1 VTDPAARAARA
12 AAIILAPGLGQGL
25 PAEVEAALAARHAGE
40 QRPSQYDPVA
50 IAGLAISAA
59 SLIVAVAQLAQ
70 SIITSRPDPASPP
83 PPPQVIARQ
92 VRITLR
98 QQGAPLPS
106 GADRITDVVIT
117 EITRQATPRQPGT
130 HHP

>member
-1 VTDPAARAARA
+1 MTDPGARAARA

-25 PAEVEAALAARHAGE
+25 PAEVEAALVARHAGQ
-40 QRPSQYDPVA
+40 QRPGQYDPAA
-50 IAGLAISAA
+50 IAGLGISAA
-59 SLIVAVAQLAQ
+59 SLIVVIAQLAQ

-83 PPPQVIARQ
+83 SPQVIARQ

-98 QQGAPLPS
+98 QQGAPLPP

-117 EITRQATPRQPGT
+117 EITRQATPPPPGT